1 MNKNI
6 TVEEILKATNG
17 TLIYGNKLE
26 ECESFSKN
34 TKEIKDGDVYIG
46 FKGERFDGGKFYED
60 ALKNGA
66 KGAIINKI
74 DGLEI
79 KRLEN
84 KFVIQVD
91 DTVEAVGQIA
101 KLKREKYNIPVIAI
115 TGSVGKT
122 STKDIIYSVVSQKYN
137 ALKTQGNM
145 NNHIGM
151 PMTILGL
158 REHEALVVEMGMNH
172 FGEIHRLVTATK
184 PTLAMITNIGVSHIE
199 NLGSREGI
207 LKSKLEIL
215 DGLEAGSPFIIN
227 VDNDMLKTIL
237 DKDEIMEK
245 YDVITFG
252 IESEG
257 ANYKAKNIKEENGST
272 SFDVEYTITKI
283 IPEISGVTGKFYL
296 CSQHIVIPTIGI
308 HNVYNALAAFAVG
321 ITLGI
326 DSQKSADALSNYVPA
341 GMRQKSVTVGGITSI
356 EDCYNASP
364 DSMNAA
370 IKTLANTKANKKI
383 AVLGD
388 MLELG
393 DYSKKAHYEVGQ
405 AVADNKI
412 DFLLA
417 FGNDAK
423 YIVDGAK
430 ENGMKSAFYFNNK
443 EELSNKLFELANK
456 GDAVIFKASRG
467 MKLEDVINNV
477 YDRWEK

>member
-1 MNKNI
+1 MSLGAAAVMI
-6 TVEEILKATNG
+6 
-17 TLIYGNKLE
+17 
-26 ECESFSKN
+26 S
-34 TKEIKDGDVYIG
+34 
-46 FKGERFDGGKFYED
+46 ED
-60 ALKNGA
+60 IEVNGA
-66 KGAIINKI
+66 FVKV
-74 DGLEI
+74 
-79 KRLEN
+79 EN
-84 KFVIQVD
+84 TSKALLDLSAYYRSKF
-91 DTVEAVGQIA
+91 
-101 KLKREKYNIPVIAI
+101 NIPVVAL

-122 STKDIIYSVVSQKYN
+122 TTKEFTYLVVNSEFN
-137 ALKTQGNM
+137 AIKTQGNL
-145 NNHIGM
+145 NNEIGLPQM
-151 PMTILGL
+151 LFQIDNST
-158 REHEALVVEMGMNH
+158 EAAVIEMGMNH

-257 ANYKAKNIKEENGST
+257 ANHKAKNIKEENGST

-356 EDCYNASP
+356 EDCYN
-364 DSMNAA
+364 
-370 IKTLANTKANKKI
+370 KKI

-430 ENGMKSAFYFNNK
+430 ENGMKNAFYFNNK